1 MTRDRPQRVLFVC
14 THNAARSQMAEGI
27 GRQFAD
33 RNISVFSA
41 GDEPTRI
48 DPRTVAVMKEI
59 GINIENQRAKH
70 VREFSGKQFDYVV
83 TLCDQAAERCPFFP
97 GPARRVHFSFP
108 DPAAA
113 MGSAED
119 VLRVFRKVRDQILG
133 KIGPFLEA
141 LTCGRKPE

>member
-1 MTRDRPQRVLFVC
+1 
-14 THNAARSQMAEGI
+14 
-27 GRQFAD
+27 
-33 RNISVFSA
+33 
-41 GDEPTRI
+41 
-48 DPRTVAVMKEI
+48 MKEI

-97 GPARRVHFSFP
+97 SPARRVHFSFP

-113 MGSAED
+113 TGSAED
-119 VLRVFRKVRDQILG
+119 VLKVFRKVRDQIRG

-141 LTCGRKPE
+141 LTCGREPE